1 MKLVVTIVCRH
12 FSPERGSFLPG
23 KGNEYGNVK
32 FSLIHAYPTLM
43 SRIEF
48 SRKLLENSG
57 KTGQSM
63 KKWEKKLFVALKMR
77 KLGDSGKVRS
87 WDFRSNSR
95 EIPPQIFLLG
105 EKINRLVNKFI
116 ILRISLMYQTINMY
130 ECRPGCLTTQHFEE
144 MCEIWQQ
151 MKWKWHSKD

>member
-43 SRIEF
+43 SRIEV
-48 SRKLLENSG
+48 SRKLAKAWRNEKRNFSLPS
-57 KTGQSM
+57 
-63 KKWEKKLFVALKMR
+63 KWENLEIQEKSEVEISVATA
-77 KLGDSGKVRS
+77 
-87 WDFRSNSR
+87 SR
-95 EIPPQIFLLG
+95 EFPPQIFLLG